1 MKSLL
6 AAVLVFEAVVVALA
20 IPVAVLAD
28 GRGAAAA
35 WALAV
40 LALLLVL
47 GAGVVRRPGGVAVG
61 WVLQVLVCLSGLV
74 VPAMGVLGLIFLGVW
89 VVALVYGAKG
99 DRLAAENTAKAAARR
114 RDEGAPAEGDGR
126 ADEGSVTPGS
136 SGDVAGAPSADG

>member
-6 AAVLVFEAVVVALA
+6 AAVLVFEAVVVGLA

-61 WVLQVLVCLSGLV
+61 WVLQVLVCLSGLL

-99 DRLAAENTAKAAARR
+99 DRLAAENKAKAAARR
-114 RDEGAPAEGDGR
+114 NDEGAPAEGGGP
-126 ADEGSVTPGS
+126 ADEGSVTPGP